1 MFAKTEL
8 GVSLFDDMTVFVR
21 AAEAASFSG
30 AAQRLGL
37 AKSVVSRRI
46 GSLEARLGT
55 SLFHRTTRRL
65 SLTETGQAY
74 YERARRILADVIEA
88 EEVARRLQ
96 SELRG
101 RLKVAAPMTFGMLH
115 LAPAVV
121 DFLVAHPQLEVDVD
135 LNDRRVD
142 LVNEGH
148 DLAIR
153 IGKLADSSLIARRLA
168 PCRHVVCASSAYLRA
183 RGEPR
188 SPEELEDG
196 RHDCLAYSNRP
207 ISDEWRFCIDGEWR
221 SLRVRPTRLGVNN
234 GDVLRDAAIAG
245 IGLVVLP
252 TFIVS
257 EALRRGDLKAVLS
270 DFELDDP
277 AIHAVWPPNRELSA
291 KVRAFVDFLSERFG
305 GTPYWDAALPEP
317 DRV

>member
-1 MFAKTEL
+1 
-8 GVSLFDDMTVFVR
+8 
-21 AAEAASFSG
+21 
-30 AAQRLGL
+30 
-37 AKSVVSRRI
+37 
-46 GSLEARLGT
+46 LGT

-96 SELRG
+96 SELKGTLR
-101 RLKVAAPMTFGMLH
+101 VAAPMSFGLLH
-115 LAPAVV
+115 LSSAVA
-121 DFLVAHPQLEVDVD
+121 DFLAAHPQLEIDLE

-168 PCRHVVCASSAYLRA
+168 PCRHVVCASPAYLQA
-183 RGEPR
+183 HGEPR

-196 RHDCLAYSNRP
+196 GHDCLSYSNRT
-207 ISDEWRFCIDGEWR
+207 ISDEWRFRIGGEWR
-221 SLRVRPTRLGVNN
+221 GLRVRMTRLGVNN

-245 IGLVVLP
+245 LGLVVLP

-257 EALRRGDLKAVLS
+257 DALRRGELKAVLCE
-270 DFELDDP
+270 FELDDDA

-305 GTPYWDAALPEP
+305 GTPYWDAALSG
-317 DRV
+317 VAQALTA

>member
-1 MFAKTEL
+1 MN
-8 GVSLFDDMTVFVR
+8 LFDDMTVFVR
-21 AAEAASFSG
+21 AVEAESFSG
-30 AAQRLGL
+30 AARRMGL

-46 GSLEARLGT
+46 GSLEGRLGT

-74 YERARRILADVIEA
+74 YERARRILADVVEA

-101 RLKVAAPMTFGMLH
+101 TLKVAAPMSFGLLH
-115 LAPAVV
+115 LSPAVAE
-121 DFLVAHPQLEVDVD
+121 FLVAHPQLEIDLD

-142 LVNEGH
+142 LVGEGH

-168 PCRHVVCASSAYLRA
+168 PCRHVVCASPAYLQV

-188 SPEELEDG
+188 SPEQLEDD
-196 RHDCLAYSNRP
+196 RHDCLVYSNRA
-207 ISDEWRFCIDGEWR
+207 ISDEWRFRIKGEWR
-221 SLRVRPTRLGVNN
+221 SVRVRATRLGVNN

-245 IGLVVLP
+245 IGLVALP
-252 TFIVS
+252 TFVVS
-257 EALRRGDLKAVLS
+257 EALRRGELKAVLG
-270 DFELDDP
+270 DFELDDL
-277 AIHAVWPPNRELSA
+277 AIHAVWSPNRALSA
-291 KVRAFVDFLSERFG
+291 KVRAFVDFLGDRFG
-305 GTPYWDAALPEP
+305 GTPYWDAVLPTNGMATS
-317 DRV
+317 